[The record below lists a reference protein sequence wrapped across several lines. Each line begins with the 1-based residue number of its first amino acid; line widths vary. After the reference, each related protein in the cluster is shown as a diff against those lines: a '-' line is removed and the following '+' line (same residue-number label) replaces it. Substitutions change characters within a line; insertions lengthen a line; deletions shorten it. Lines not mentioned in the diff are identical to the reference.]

1 MKKANSANVIQATK
15 EAFARHGI
23 LVQVISDNG
32 SQYKS
37 HDYRKFSKNWQFLH
51 KTSSP
56 NYPRSNGLAESS
68 VKIVKRMLK
77 KCKGSKQ
84 DILKG
89 LLVIRNTPLSC
100 GKSPAE
106 LLLGRK
112 LRDNLPE
119 INCQDVGGEAQVR
132 KVAEERQNQKEYH
145 DRKIASSRTRKNV
158 ISFMPTDLVAVQHPE
173 TKTWSVR
180 GKIISR
186 IDERSYKTKE
196 GTLLR
201 RNIKHIRKIN
211 PIDNGRVPNIIPTD
225 NSDTGDVI
233 ENVQEQVSPTET
245 TESIKVTI
253 WKNLETKEPH

>member
-1 MKKANSANVIQATK
+1 M
-15 EAFARHGI
+15 
-23 LVQVISDNG
+23 
-32 SQYKS
+32 
-37 HDYRKFSKNWQFLH
+37 
-51 KTSSP
+51 
-56 NYPRSNGLAESS
+56 
-68 VKIVKRMLK
+68 
-77 KCKGSKQ
+77 
-84 DILKG
+84 
-89 LLVIRNTPLSC
+89 IRNTPLSC

-119 INCQDVGGEAQVR
+119 INCQDVSVEAQVR
-132 KVAEERQNQKEYH
+132 KVAKERQNQKEYH
-145 DRKIASSRTRKNV
+145 DRKIASSRTLKNV
-158 ISFMPTDLVAVQHPE
+158 ISFMPNDLVAVQHPE

-186 IDERSYKTKE
+186 IDERSYNIKTKE

-233 ENVQEQVSPTET
+233 EHVQEQIPPAET
-245 TESIKVTI
+245 TESIKKSRYGRILKPKSPTDYED
-253 WKNLETKEPH
+253 L

>member
-1 MKKANSANVIQATK
+1 
-15 EAFARHGI
+15 
-23 LVQVISDNG
+23 
-32 SQYKS
+32 
-37 HDYRKFSKNWQFLH
+37 
-51 KTSSP
+51 
-56 NYPRSNGLAESS
+56 
-68 VKIVKRMLK
+68 MLK

-233 ENVQEQVSPTET
+233 ENVQEQVPPAET

-253 WKNLETKEPH
+253 WKNFETKEPH

>member
-1 MKKANSANVIQATK
+1 MIIESFQRT
-15 EAFARHGI
+15 
-23 LVQVISDNG
+23 G
-32 SQYKS
+32 SSYIK
-37 HDYRKFSKNWQFLH
+37 HPA
-51 KTSSP
+51 P
-56 NYPRSNGLAESS
+56 NTQDLGLAESS

-119 INCQDVGGEAQVR
+119 INCQDVSSEAKVR

-145 DRKIASSRTRKNV
+145 DRKIASNSSRTRKNV
-158 ISFMPTDLVAVQHPE
+158 ISFVPNDLVAVQHPE

-186 IDERSYKTKE
+186 IDERSYNIKTKE

-211 PIDNGRVPNIIPTD
+211 PIDNDRVPNIIPTD

-233 ENVQEQVSPTET
+233 ENVQEQIPPAET
-245 TESIKVTI
+245 TESIK
-253 WKNLETKEPH
+253 KS

>member
-1 MKKANSANVIQATK
+1 
-15 EAFARHGI
+15 
-23 LVQVISDNG
+23 
-32 SQYKS
+32 
-37 HDYRKFSKNWQFLH
+37 
-51 KTSSP
+51 
-56 NYPRSNGLAESS
+56 
-68 VKIVKRMLK
+68 MLR

-119 INCQDVGGEAQVR
+119 ISCQDVSGEAQVR

-145 DRKIASSRTRKNV
+145 DRKIASSRTLKNV
-158 ISFMPTDLVAVQHPE
+158 ISFTPNDLVAVQHPE

-186 IDERSYKTKE
+186 TDERSYNIKTKE

-201 RNIKHIRKIN
+201 RNIITHLAGQTYVWHGCKWNFAGPQIYLQPAKIKSQHFGVLLKFLVCN
-211 PIDNGRVPNIIPTD
+211 
-225 NSDTGDVI
+225 
-233 ENVQEQVSPTET
+233 
-245 TESIKVTI
+245 
-253 WKNLETKEPH
+253 